1 MMLKRCEEDKNRVGR
16 ARGEHLAPSHSHGDC
31 DQVLFGR
38 ACDVGRG
45 RGGKGKG
52 SESAESFSQRCEQV
66 LFGERVM

>member
-1 MMLKRCEEDKNRVGR
+1 MLKRCEEDKDQVGR
-16 ARGEHLAPSHSHGDC
+16 ARGASAKSFSRRC

-52 SESAESFSQRCEQV
+52 SESFSQRCEQV